1 MLMTSKQVR
10 VRFAPSPTGFLH
22 IGGARTALY
31 NWLFARANGGKFI
44 LRVEDTD
51 RTRFVPEA
59 LEDIMTS
66 LRWLG
71 LDWDEGPDCG
81 GDFGPYYQS
90 QRLPYYQQYA
100 EQLVREGKA
109 YYCFCTPERLQEV
122 RAKQEAAKAA
132 TFGYDRHCRD
142 LDPATV
148 ERLKAEGRPYVIR
161 FKMPL
166 TGTTVVQDALRGEL
180 SFDNST
186 LDDHVLLKSDGFPTY
201 HLANTVDDHLMQIT
215 HVMRADEWI
224 PSTPRH
230 VLQYQAFG
238 WEPPVFAHL
247 PVLLSPDG
255 KGKLSKRH
263 GATSVREYR
272 EQGYLP
278 EALNNFLLLLGW
290 HPADDQEVF
299 RIEEAAKLF
308 SLDRI
313 NTSPVAFQTDK
324 LAWFNG
330 LYIRELPA
338 EDLAR
343 RCLPYLQKAE
353 LLPDPCPPERL
364 AYLNRLMPLVRER
377 IKLLPEITDW
387 VDFFLQEEI
396 PVPPVELLLPKKTT
410 PDEVRRLLAAAYD
423 TLKELAPFTEVVLEE
438 ALRGLA
444 EQLNVKTGQLF
455 MPIRVAVTGRTATPG
470 LFDTLVLLGKDRVL
484 CRLKAAE
491 ESLTV

>member
-1 MLMTSKQVR
+1 M
-10 VRFAPSPTGFLH
+10 
-22 IGGARTALY
+22 
-31 NWLFARANGGKFI
+31 
-44 LRVEDTD
+44 
-51 RTRFVPEA
+51 
-59 LEDIMTS
+59 
-66 LRWLG
+66 
-71 LDWDEGPDCG
+71 
-81 GDFGPYYQS
+81 
-90 QRLPYYQQYA
+90 
-100 EQLVREGKA
+100 
-109 YYCFCTPERLQEV
+109 
-122 RAKQEAAKAA
+122 
-132 TFGYDRHCRD
+132 
-142 LDPATV
+142 
-148 ERLKAEGRPYVIR
+148 
-161 FKMPL
+161 
-166 TGTTVVQDALRGEL
+166 
-180 SFDNST
+180 
-186 LDDHVLLKSDGFPTY
+186 LLKSDGFPTY